1 MNCIEIPAIVKKFIK
16 IFYKIAFWLNL
27 SGIIL
32 FILDFGFNQ
41 DSFFQSI
48 IDKSYIAIILSGLS
62 ATILRYITHRKQL
75 NTKVLSFDFFSVIV
89 IGYILTIH
97 FLDSPLLLMDNG
109 FLQNFKW
116 IKIAVIL
123 TFFRELSVQNINY
136 RKINLN
142 PAQLFITS
150 FLGIILI
157 CSFLLMLPNAT
168 SKPLEYLDALF
179 TATSAVCVTGLAV
192 VDTGTHFTTLGQSII
207 LLFIQLGG
215 LGILTFASYFSY
227 FFKGGSS
234 YSNQLVLSDMTNS
247 NKIGEVF
254 STFKRILIITFSI
267 EFIGAL
273 LIYSSIPKTIIPSF
287 FERVFFSIFHSISS
301 FCNAGFSTLSNSLF
315 ETDYQFN
322 YFLQFNII
330 SLFVLGGLGFP
341 IVINLIKYL
350 KYIISKYIKQLSIG
364 EKAHKPW
371 VLNLN
376 SRITLITTISLSI
389 FGTLC
394 FLFFEYNNTLNN
406 HGWVGKIVTSIFQA
420 TTPRTAGFNAVDMTE
435 LYRPTILITILLMW
449 IGASP
454 SSTGGGIKTS
464 TFAIATLNFINLGR
478 GRDKIEIYHREIG
491 NTTVRRAF
499 AIITLS
505 LIVIGLGVLLISHFN
520 PKINLLS
527 IIFECFSAYS
537 TAGLSLGITTDLS
550 GQSKFVLIVIMFLG
564 RVSMLSLLIA
574 FMKKV
579 QFKNYRYPSE
589 DILIN

>member
-1 MNCIEIPAIVKKFIK
+1 MFNFLHNSKVLSFIK

-97 FLDSPLLLMDNG
+97 FLESPLLLLDNG

-123 TFFRELSVQNINY
+123 TFVRELSAQNINY
-136 RKINLN
+136 RNINLN

-168 SKPLEYLDALF
+168 NKPLEYLDALF

-267 EFIGAL
+267 EFIGVL

>member
-1 MNCIEIPAIVKKFIK
+1 MFKFLHNSKVLSFIK

-97 FLDSPLLLMDNG
+97 FLESPLLLMDNG

-123 TFFRELSVQNINY
+123 TFVRELSAQNINY

-168 SKPLEYLDALF
+168 NKPLEYLDALF

>member
-1 MNCIEIPAIVKKFIK
+1 MFNFLHNSKVLSFIK

-41 DSFFQSI
+41 GSFFQNI

-97 FLDSPLLLMDNG
+97 FLESPLLLMDNG

-123 TFFRELSVQNINY
+123 TFVRELSAQNINY
-136 RKINLN
+136 RNINLN

-168 SKPLEYLDALF
+168 NKPLEYLDALF

-376 SRITLITTISLSI
+376 SRITLITTLSLII

-420 TTPRTAGFNAVDMTE
+420 TTPRTAGFNAVDMKE

>member
-1 MNCIEIPAIVKKFIK
+1 MFKFLHNSKVLSFIK

-97 FLDSPLLLMDNG
+97 FLESPLLLMDNG

-123 TFFRELSVQNINY
+123 TFVRELSAQNINY

-168 SKPLEYLDALF
+168 NKPLEYLDALF

-267 EFIGAL
+267 EFIGVL

>member
-1 MNCIEIPAIVKKFIK
+1 MFNFLHNSKVLSFIK

-97 FLDSPLLLMDNG
+97 FLESPLLLMDNG

-123 TFFRELSVQNINY
+123 TFVRELSAQNINY
-136 RKINLN
+136 RNINLN

-168 SKPLEYLDALF
+168 NKPLEYLDALF

-376 SRITLITTISLSI
+376 SRITLITTLSLII

-420 TTPRTAGFNAVDMTE
+420 TTPRTAGFNAVDMKE

>member
-1 MNCIEIPAIVKKFIK
+1 MFNFLKNNKVLTSIN
-16 IFYKIAFWLNL
+16 IFYKLAFWMNL
-27 SGIIL
+27 GGLLL

-41 DSFFQSI
+41 DSFFQEI
-48 IDKSYIAIILSGLS
+48 INHSYIAIILSGII

-75 NTKVLSFDFFSVIV
+75 NIKVFSFDFLSVILST
-89 IGYILTIH
+89 YIIFIH
-97 FLDSPLLLMDNG
+97 FFEIPIFFIDIN

-116 IKIAVIL
+116 IKIAVLL
-123 TFFRELSVQNINY
+123 TFVRELSAQNVNY
-136 RKINLN
+136 KNINLN

-150 FLGIILI
+150 FLGIILS

-168 SKPLEYLDALF
+168 NQHLEYLDALF

-192 VDTGTHFTTLGQSII
+192 VDTGTHFTLLGQSII

-254 STFKRILIITFSI
+254 STFKRILIITFFI
-267 EFIGAL
+267 ETIGAIM
-273 LIYSSIPKTIIPSF
+273 IYTSLNKTIIPSF
-287 FERVFFSIFHSISS
+287 IERVFFSVFHSVSS

-315 ETDYQFN
+315 ENDYQFN
-322 YFLQFNII
+322 YYLQLNII

-341 IVINLIKYL
+341 IVINLIKYIRYL
-350 KYIISKYIKQLSIG
+350 ISKYITQIYIG
-364 EKAHKPW
+364 QKKHKPW

-394 FLFFEYNNTLNN
+394 FLVFEYDNTLAN
-406 HGWVGKIVTSIFQA
+406 HGFIGKITTSIFQA
-420 TTPRTAGFNAVDMTE
+420 TTPRTAGFNSVDMST
-435 LYRPTILITILLMW
+435 LYTPTILITILLMW

-464 TFAIATLNFINLGR
+464 TFAIATLNFISLAR
-478 GRDKIEIYHREIG
+478 GKEKIEVYHREIG

-505 LIVIGLGVLLISHFN
+505 LIIIGLGVLLISYFN
-520 PKINLLS
+520 PKIALLS

-537 TAGLSLGITTDLS
+537 TTGLSLGITADLS
-550 GQSKFVLIVIMFLG
+550 SESKFVLIFIMFIG

-579 QFKNYRYPSE
+579 KFKNYRYPSE

>member
-1 MNCIEIPAIVKKFIK
+1 MFKFLHNSKVLSFIK

-41 DSFFQSI
+41 DSFFQNI

-97 FLDSPLLLMDNG
+97 FLESPLLLMDNG

-123 TFFRELSVQNINY
+123 TFVRELSAQNINY

-168 SKPLEYLDALF
+168 NKPLEYLDALF

-589 DILIN
+589 NILIN

>member
-1 MNCIEIPAIVKKFIK
+1 MFKFLHNSKVLSFIK

-41 DSFFQSI
+41 GSFFQNI

-97 FLDSPLLLMDNG
+97 FLESPLLLMDNG

-123 TFFRELSVQNINY
+123 TFVRELSAQNINY

-168 SKPLEYLDALF
+168 NKPLEYLDALF

-267 EFIGAL
+267 EFIGVL

-420 TTPRTAGFNAVDMTE
+420 TTPRTAGFNAVDMKE

>member
-1 MNCIEIPAIVKKFIK
+1 MFNFLHNSKVLSFIK

-123 TFFRELSVQNINY
+123 TFVRELSAQNINY

-420 TTPRTAGFNAVDMTE
+420 TTPRTAGFNAVDMKE

>member
-1 MNCIEIPAIVKKFIK
+1 MFNFLHNSKVLSFIK

-97 FLDSPLLLMDNG
+97 FLESPLLLMDNG

-123 TFFRELSVQNINY
+123 TFVRELSAQNINY
-136 RKINLN
+136 RNINLN

>member
-1 MNCIEIPAIVKKFIK
+1 
-16 IFYKIAFWLNL
+16 
-27 SGIIL
+27 
-32 FILDFGFNQ
+32 
-41 DSFFQSI
+41 
-48 IDKSYIAIILSGLS
+48 
-62 ATILRYITHRKQL
+62 
-75 NTKVLSFDFFSVIV
+75 
-89 IGYILTIH
+89 
-97 FLDSPLLLMDNG
+97 
-109 FLQNFKW
+109 
-116 IKIAVIL
+116 
-123 TFFRELSVQNINY
+123 
-136 RKINLN
+136 
-142 PAQLFITS
+142 
-150 FLGIILI
+150 
-157 CSFLLMLPNAT
+157 
-168 SKPLEYLDALF
+168 
-179 TATSAVCVTGLAV
+179 
-192 VDTGTHFTTLGQSII
+192 
-207 LLFIQLGG
+207 
-215 LGILTFASYFSY
+215 
-227 FFKGGSS
+227 
-234 YSNQLVLSDMTNS
+234 MTNS

-376 SRITLITTISLSI
+376 SRITLITTLSLII

-564 RVSMLSLLIA
+564 RVSMLSFLIA

>member
-1 MNCIEIPAIVKKFIK
+1 MFKFLHNNKIVSFIN

-27 SGIIL
+27 TGIIL

-41 DSFFQSI
+41 DSFFQSV
-48 IDKSYIAIILSGLS
+48 IDKSYIAIILSGLT
-62 ATILRYITHRKQL
+62 ATVLRYITHRTQL
-75 NTKVLSFDFFSVIV
+75 NTKVLSFDFLSVIV
-89 IGYILTIH
+89 ISYILSMH
-97 FLDSPLLLMDNG
+97 LLDNPLLFMENS

-116 IKIAVIL
+116 IKIAVLL
-123 TFFRELSVQNINY
+123 TFVRELSAQNINY

-168 SKPLEYLDALF
+168 NKPLEYLDALF

-192 VDTGTHFTTLGQSII
+192 VDTGSHFTTLGQGII

-267 EFIGAL
+267 ELIGAI
-273 LIYSSIPKTIIPSF
+273 LIYSSVPKTIIPSF

-322 YFLQFNII
+322 YYLQFNII

-350 KYIISKYIKQLSIG
+350 KYVISKYVKQLSIG
-364 EKAHKPW
+364 KKAHKPW

-394 FLFFEYNNTLNN
+394 FFFFEYNNTLSS
-406 HGWVGKIVTSIFQA
+406 HGFVGKVITSIFQA
-420 TTPRTAGFNAVDMTE
+420 TTPRTAGFNAVDMTD

-520 PKINLLS
+520 PNINLLS

-537 TAGLSLGITTDLS
+537 TAGLSLGITADLS

>member
-1 MNCIEIPAIVKKFIK
+1 MFKFLHNSKVLSFIK

-41 DSFFQSI
+41 GSFFQNI

-97 FLDSPLLLMDNG
+97 FLESPLLLMDNG

-123 TFFRELSVQNINY
+123 TFVRELSAQNINY
-136 RKINLN
+136 RNINLN

-168 SKPLEYLDALF
+168 NKPLEYLDALF

>member
-1 MNCIEIPAIVKKFIK
+1 MFNFLHNSKVLSFIK

-97 FLDSPLLLMDNG
+97 FLESPLLLLDNG

-123 TFFRELSVQNINY
+123 TFVRELSAQNINY

>member
-1 MNCIEIPAIVKKFIK
+1 MFKFLHNSKVLSFIK

-41 DSFFQSI
+41 DSFFQNI

-97 FLDSPLLLMDNG
+97 FLESPLLLMDNG

-123 TFFRELSVQNINY
+123 TFVRELSAQNINY

-168 SKPLEYLDALF
+168 NKPLEYLDALF

-364 EKAHKPW
+364 KKAHKPW

-376 SRITLITTISLSI
+376 SRITLITTLSLII

-589 DILIN
+589 NILIN

>member
-1 MNCIEIPAIVKKFIK
+1 MFKFLHNSKVLSFIK

-123 TFFRELSVQNINY
+123 TFVRELSAQNINY